1 MANYEYH
8 AANSRGHINHEW
20 LDTYHTFSFASYYN
34 PERMH
39 FGVLRVLNDDTVAPA
54 EGFGKHPHDNM
65 EIVTI
70 PLEGELEHVDS
81 MGHKEILRYGDI
93 QVMSAGSGIYHSEY
107 NKNEETPLKLLQIW
121 ILTNKKDA
129 TPRYDQT
136 TLNISDRHNKLQEII
151 SPDQNNGTL
160 WLHQN
165 AWFSLGQF
173 DKDITALYN
182 IKNKR
187 NGLYA
192 FCIRGSFSV
201 EGHLLNERD
210 GLGIWDT
217 DSVSIKSELDN
228 SDILLMDI
236 PML

>member
-165 AWFSLGQF
+165 ACASRFYSQFLSGQF
-173 DKDITALYN
+173 
-182 IKNKR
+182 NKP
-187 NGLYA
+187 A
-192 FCIRGSFSV
+192 CS
-201 EGHLLNERD
+201 
-210 GLGIWDT
+210 
-217 DSVSIKSELDN
+217 
-228 SDILLMDI
+228 
-236 PML
+236 